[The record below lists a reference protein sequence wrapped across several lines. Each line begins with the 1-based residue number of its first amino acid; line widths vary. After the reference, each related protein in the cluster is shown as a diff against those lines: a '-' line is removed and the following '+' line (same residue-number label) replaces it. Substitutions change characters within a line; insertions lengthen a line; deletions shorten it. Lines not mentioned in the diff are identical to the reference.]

1 MVDSSIGK
9 RDCDQVWNGLAPRE
23 RSIGTLKQLLES
35 SVPDFFSLHKFD
47 KAFILPSHINAL
59 VFPLS
64 ALHDIYLPDGLRYR
78 R

>member
-1 MVDSSIGK
+1 MNKPQKSEAGS
-9 RDCDQVWNGLAPRE
+9 Q
-23 RSIGTLKQLLES
+23 ES
-35 SVPDFFSLHKFD
+35 EEKKSQKSAVPDFFSLHKFD
-47 KAFILPSHINAL
+47 RAFILPSHTNAL